1 MLARFIGALRPGEL
15 WADRDFRR
23 LWFGE
28 TVNQL
33 GGQIT
38 YLALPLAAALLLNAS
53 PTEMGVLG
61 ALVLLPYLVLGLPVG
76 VWVDRVRRRPILV
89 WSCFAMAA
97 SFLLVPLA

>member
-1 MLARFIGALRPGEL
+1 MLARFLGALRPGEL
-15 WADRDFRR
+15 WADPGFRR

-61 ALVLLPYLVLGLPVG
+61 A
-76 VWVDRVRRRPILV
+76 
-89 WSCFAMAA
+89 
-97 SFLLVPLA
+97 